1 MLRSRQCQCAKSR
14 SPSAPASVRATQ
26 PTCISTLTRDAA
38 DRESKGVPTLALPV
52 NPRTGPNSAIKVDL
66 TIRLSDA
73 GMRRRKAKLI
83 YFNHRLPPWPTED
96 ATPRSLEPGVR
107 LPRDACIEAASH
119 QR

>member
-1 MLRSRQCQCAKSR
+1 MKKKSMSGSR
-14 SPSAPASVRATQ
+14 SYYASASRDNAENAMRPGEQTAIYKQVVHAASEASRCRNIVH
-26 PTCISTLTRDAA
+26 
-38 DRESKGVPTLALPV
+38 
-52 NPRTGPNSAIKVDL
+52 L

-83 YFNHRLPPWPTED
+83 YFNHRLPPWPIED

-107 LPRDACIEAASH
+107 LPRDTGIEAASQ